1 MRIGILT
8 LPLHFNYGGI
18 LQAYALQTVLE
29 RMGHEVTL
37 IERKQKPYKIVL
49 WKIPL
54 SYSKRL
60 LKKLSGYKTTI
71 LLEKKLN
78 NEFFHNLPI
87 IQQHTDKFI
96 SKYIKRKF
104 YDDFCEIKEND
115 YDAII
120 VGSDQIW
127 RPLYYP
133 KIEDAFLN
141 FTKNWDILRIAYA
154 ASFGTDRWEYTL
166 HQTKRCG
173 KLLHK
178 FNLVSVR
185 ELSGIKLCNVHW
197 GLSPE
202 LVLDPT
208 LLLDVKEYVSLFR
221 NTNTPPRHNNLL
233 CYILDETKEKQE
245 LIKKIADEKNLN
257 IFRVNSYAEDR
268 DADLKNRIQPPVE
281 YWLRGFYD
289 AEFIITDSFHACV
302 FSIIFKKPFIAY
314 GNSNRGLTRFSSLL
328 TIFGLQDRLIT
339 KIEQYKSLKDIDYEY
354 VYNILDEKRNE
365 SIKILSSAISH
376 KR

>member
-37 IERKQKPYKIVL
+37 IEREQKPYKLAL
-49 WKIPL
+49 WKKPL

-60 LKKLSGYKTTI
+60 LKKLSGHKTTI

-78 NEFFHNLPI
+78 NEVFHNLPI

-96 SKYIKRKF
+96 SKYINRKF
-104 YDDFCEIKEND
+104 YNDFYDIKEND
-115 YDAII
+115 YDAFI

-133 KIEDAFLN
+133 KIEDAFLD
-141 FTKNWDILRIAYA
+141 FTENWDVLRIAYA
-154 ASFGTDRWEYTL
+154 ASFGTDRWEYTE

-173 KLLHK
+173 RLLHK
-178 FNLVSVR
+178 FSLVSVR

-208 LLLDVKEYVSLFR
+208 LLLDIKDYINLFK
-221 NTNTPPRHNNLL
+221 NTNTPKSHDGLL
-233 CYILDETKEKQE
+233 CYILDETKEKNE
-245 LIKKIADEKNLN
+245 LIKQIADEKHLN
-257 IFRVNSYAEDR
+257 VFRVNSYAEDR
-268 DADLKNRIQPPVE
+268 NADLRDRIQPHVE
-281 YWLRGFYD
+281 SWLRGFYD
-289 AEFIITDSFHACV
+289 AKFVITDSFHACV

-314 GNSNRGLTRFSSLL
+314 GNCDRGLTRFSSLL
-328 TIFGLQDRLIT
+328 TLFGLQDRLIT
-339 KIEQYKSLKDIDYEY
+339 KIEQYKSLKDIDYEC
-354 VYNILDEKRNE
+354 VYNILNEKRGE